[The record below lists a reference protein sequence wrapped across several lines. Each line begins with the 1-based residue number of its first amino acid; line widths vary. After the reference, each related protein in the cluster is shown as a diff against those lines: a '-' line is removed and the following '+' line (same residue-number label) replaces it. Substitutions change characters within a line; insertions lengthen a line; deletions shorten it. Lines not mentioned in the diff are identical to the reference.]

1 MRLKEFLQLGEAVK
15 LDGAIKALRAD
26 LYKDKLGLGEIG
38 RAAVEKI
45 LDTLLAST
53 GDLQTFKR
61 YYERFMREEPDAMD
75 LVLDE
80 LFAKLGVKSAEEFF
94 AKAFLKEAATP
105 GDEDYDGDPA
115 EVDTFWIV
123 GWNDEESKA
132 WVGEVTQRDSPKWV
146 ETASKGAP
154 PSNWGGKRYMSYLS
168 PDEVMSWLHR
178 DYDEVEGPFFDEDE
192 AIEHAEHKFGPL
204 TEASSQPARLPKN
217 KAGKAALDALTT
229 MYSRMR
235 DQQRQDAW
243 AEWRGWKE
251 FGDEYVMID
260 VRHWGT
266 WEGDDGSGDY
276 DWQKL
281 SRPDA
286 ELLMR
291 LEDQVNKMY
300 KGKAEVSANT
310 EEKNWIVIR
319 AKSLGVKE
327 AWNDSG
333 AKDANGKWADYRDG
347 KVGVEAMATWLYGS
361 RVHKKT
367 KAEKL
372 KSAYGAIAQQE
383 NTSKLISKAK
393 GDALRAALKK
403 KYGSED

>member
-1 MRLKEFLQLGEAVK
+1 MRLKEFLQLSEAVK
-15 LDGAIKALRAD
+15 LDAAIKSLRDA
-26 LYKDKLGLGEIG
+26 LYKDKLGLGDVG

-94 AKAFLKEAATP
+94 AKAFLKEAAEP

-115 EVDTFWIV
+115 EVDTFWVV

-146 ETASKGAP
+146 ETASKGAA
-154 PSNWGGKRYMSYLS
+154 PSDWGGKRYMSYLS

-204 TEASSQPARLPKN
+204 
-217 KAGKAALDALTT
+217 
-229 MYSRMR
+229 
-235 DQQRQDAW
+235 
-243 AEWRGWKE
+243 
-251 FGDEYVMID
+251 
-260 VRHWGT
+260 
-266 WEGDDGSGDY
+266 
-276 DWQKL
+276 
-281 SRPDA
+281 
-286 ELLMR
+286 
-291 LEDQVNKMY
+291 
-300 KGKAEVSANT
+300 
-310 EEKNWIVIR
+310 
-319 AKSLGVKE
+319 KE

-333 AKDANGKWADYRDG
+333 AKAAEGKWAEYRDG
-347 KVGVEAMATWLYGS
+347 KIGVEAMATWLYGS

-383 NTSKLISKAK
+383 NTSKLISNAK